1 MEDQLMG
8 RRHSLAVIAGLAT
21 LLAAMPLASV
31 YETYTWFLYC
41 ALAIACVVGTA
52 MLVRT
57 LRGPAWAQVLAMMG
71 SLLLYLTW
79 AFPSG
84 GEFGRLV
91 PTANTFIHFNSL
103 L

>member
-1 MEDQLMG
+1 MG

-21 LLAAMPLASV
+21 LLAALPLASV
-31 YETYTWFLYC
+31 YQTYTWFLYA

-71 SLLLYLTW
+71 ALLLFLTW

-84 GEFGRLV
+84 GELGRLIPDLQHIKV
-91 PTANTFIHFNSL
+91 LQFPAERGG
-103 L
+103 